1 MMYEEGGLP
10 FMPHGIFNDDALSLD
25 SKESVESGDVLTGNL
40 IDIDD
45 DTLVNRRHSIPVPI
59 IIRPRLTS
67 DDDETDSASIISS
80 SSGSSSNKLWD
91 ASPSDDVHE
100 SVPAPIAPP
109 RSRKRS
115 KPVSDS
121 TAIGNLID
129 ISEPPKPTINSAHVL
144 LNRDQESESPL
155 SDFTSGIAEGLVN
168 LSKRYSDPLVAN
180 TVSNTGQDL
189 FNTVD
194 TNQMH
199 VPHAASTVS
208 LPVTSNSSEER
219 MSTIFEA
226 SHPTNDPWKPVD
238 NSPNLSSKG
247 GRSRGPPP
255 KPPQPYIG
263 TGPKLFTGPVL
274 TPTASHNDTQ
284 KSQDPLANIF
294 GNGGLHAYAFQQN
307 NSSTNT

>member
-1 MMYEEGGLP
+1 MS
-10 FMPHGIFNDDALSLD
+10 HGIFNDDALSLD
-25 SKESVESGDVLTGNL
+25 SKESVESGEVLTGNL

-45 DTLVNRRHSIPVPI
+45 DTLLNRRHSIPVPI
-59 IIRPRLTS
+59 IIRPTS

-91 ASPSDDVHE
+91 VIPSDDVHE
-100 SVPAPIAPP
+100 STPLPIAPP
-109 RSRKRS
+109 RSRKKS
-115 KPVSDS
+115 KPVSDC

-129 ISEPPKPTINSAHVL
+129 IHSEQPKPTINSAHML
-144 LNRDQESESPL
+144 LNRDQGNESPL

-194 TNQMH
+194 TTQIH
-199 VPHAASTVS
+199 IPHPSSTGS
-208 LPVTSNSSEER
+208 LPVLSNSSEER

-255 KPPQPYIG
+255 KPPLPYIG
-263 TGPKLFTGPVL
+263 TGPKLFTGPIL
-274 TPTASHNDTQ
+274 TPTASQNDTQ
-284 KSQDPLANIF
+284 ESQDPLANIF